1 MVQKTLRSLGMLIDT
16 GVYKLVEWLLQSI
29 IDLSSVE
36 IFSTSIIEEFS
47 TRIYMILGLIMVFK
61 LMISFFQMLINP
73 EKMDD
78 KEQGAANILKR
89 VVISLALIFL
99 VPSIFDLART
109 LQTEVLP
116 IIPKVVLGVDLD
128 GVTDEESSAAY
139 SSVGQLMAFYS
150 FSPFFTYQN
159 DTCNDGSILGSS
171 DDETNLTI
179 YSVNTARIHIND
191 TDVCSTEDNF
201 KYSYTPLIS
210 TVVGAY
216 LVYVLVSV
224 AVAVAVRAV
233 KLSVCE
239 LIAPIPIASYI
250 DPKKSKETFDKWVSI
265 SIKTYLDLF
274 IRLIIV
280 YFVIYMFQVLFG
292 SDSNFIQQ
300 VLVNVCG
307 GNLFRKSIVVC
318 FVIVGLLQFIK
329 EAPKFLTDMLG
340 LSSAGNFAGMF
351 KGEGFKAI
359 GSTYGGLAGTAG
371 ATLGSAIGNAKYAL
385 RNGETVGRAMRRA
398 VGGGLTAFGRGALS
412 TVQGK
417 GWRAAYTDNI
427 RKTTGAS
434 QRRVNRKAIARI
446 SKNEYNDEMKKL
458 TTRGENLRSV
468 YEGYSNQWIEK
479 DRERS
484 HLASEDVRLNK
495 ERDSLYS
502 QVNALEKQRDYYNK
516 IGNSDGANKIQSLID
531 TKEKLIMARESEIH
545 QNKVRMKNNELK
557 IASIEKGMANINE
570 QIEKNDAAI
579 SNVPEAISPVKNWF
593 TKAFD
598 DFTGTQSVS
607 GASLIQSSSALSSI
621 RSTYFTGE
629 AMNKLNEEGSKL
641 EEILSMGATFSE
653 IASLY
658 NDIQTGK
665 VNKVKIG
672 ETEYN
677 SQQMKELY
685 KKAEKEAAINY
696 VNAVK
701 EGRIRN
707 ATIEEGFKQI
717 AGELDGMSLDPK
729 FKNELMTAFND
740 NPGEFMK
747 SLSDISK
754 RLQTEG
760 KRRQAYERAE
770 KPDDK

>member
-359 GSTYGGLAGTAG
+359 GSTYAAPAGALVAGAGNAYNAIREKRGFTGTVKSFGAGLASGAWNGSKALLKGKSGKEIWNSSTQIPWNRRNLRTADRAAG
-371 ATLGSAIGNAKYAL
+371 VTFSDRMKAGIMDWLKLNDEVSLSEGIQKGISTIRGDISNSKKAT
-385 RNGETVGRAMRRA
+385 
-398 VGGGLTAFGRGALS
+398 FGRIDKTGDISFHGLHDEGKSSTIQQLGELMYENYDSLTWNSELKSMFSKFGYTTDSSGTRHWKIRAGEKFSYHDLNAIRTNAVTSGVGSLAAALEDNGYLKLGAQKEIHENTTKGVATKSDGSIYTKFMEHPDINYAKKSAYQDIAKVAADIGEVEFEYTDSSGIKQKVKAS
-412 TVQGK
+412 TV
-417 GWRAAYTDNI
+417 
-427 RKTTGAS
+427 
-434 QRRVNRKAIARI
+434 
-446 SKNEYNDEMKKL
+446 DEMKNAYTEHQSEFDDALSRKIAEVSANVSSSK
-458 TTRGENLRSV
+458 TATARS
-468 YEGYSNQWIEK
+468 SNQRWK
-479 DRERS
+479 NS
-484 HLASEDVRLNK
+484 G
-495 ERDSLYS
+495 
-502 QVNALEKQRDYYNK
+502 KQ
-516 IGNSDGANKIQSLID
+516 
-531 TKEKLIMARESEIH
+531 
-545 QNKVRMKNNELK
+545 
-557 IASIEKGMANINE
+557 
-570 QIEKNDAAI
+570 
-579 SNVPEAISPVKNWF
+579 
-593 TKAFD
+593 
-598 DFTGTQSVS
+598 
-607 GASLIQSSSALSSI
+607 
-621 RSTYFTGE
+621 
-629 AMNKLNEEGSKL
+629 
-641 EEILSMGATFSE
+641 
-653 IASLY
+653 
-658 NDIQTGK
+658 
-665 VNKVKIG
+665 
-672 ETEYN
+672 
-677 SQQMKELY
+677 
-685 KKAEKEAAINY
+685 
-696 VNAVK
+696 
-701 EGRIRN
+701 
-707 ATIEEGFKQI
+707 
-717 AGELDGMSLDPK
+717 
-729 FKNELMTAFND
+729 
-740 NPGEFMK
+740 
-747 SLSDISK
+747 
-754 RLQTEG
+754 
-760 KRRQAYERAE
+760 
-770 KPDDK
+770 